1 MRPDEFSSGFFIPTP
16 DSLNLPTYAFVG
28 LILY

>member
-16 DSLNLPTYAFVG
+16 ISLNLQTYEFVG
-28 LILY
+28 RIF